1 MPLDASIYSQIQ
13 QPQAVNPLSQ
23 LAQVSQ
29 IQGAQQQN
37 RLAALQ
43 MQEYERARQQ
53 DEARRLAIQGAGAD
67 PTKIGP
73 ALLGVGDLAGYNAN
87 QKSMA
92 ETGKL
97 ANEAEASRFKTAYAK
112 SQAYLDIVGSA
123 RDQASYDQARQQVAA
138 LGVDVANVP
147 PTYSPD
153 YVENARRQ
161 AQTEQQRIEAAAKS
175 RGLDIQALTQQE
187 QGRHNRSTE
196 SVAQGQLGVAQ
207 GNLGVARA
215 NLGLRQQELSTGR
228 LPPGYRPGGNGTLEF
243 IPGGPADPQNKAG
256 GGKPLTEGQS
266 KSLVFASRMQEANDT
281 LDKLSGG
288 GTVNSIPGSTL
299 PVVGA
304 AINAIGGQGNQQL
317 VQAKRDFINAVLR
330 RESGAAI
337 ASSEFDNADKQ
348 YFPQIGD
355 TSAVIAQKRKNR
367 EIATRGIAAD
377 VPDSENRIS
386 QVRGS
391 PAAASGGWSVKEVR

>member
-1 MPLDASIYSQIQ
+1 MALDASIYSQIQ
-13 QPQAVNPLSQ
+13 QPQAVNPLAQ

-29 IQGAQQQN
+29 IQGSQQQN
-37 RLAALQ
+37 RLAQLQ

-53 DEARRLAIQGAGAD
+53 EEAQRGVVAGFGAD
-67 PTKIGP
+67 QTQNYN
-73 ALLGVGDLAGYNAN
+73 ALLRSGNLKGAQDYQQGNLN
-87 QKSMA
+87 QRKTA
-92 ETGKL
+92 T
-97 ANEAEASRFKTAYAK
+97 EAEAAQFKLAHERTG
-112 SQAYLDIVGSA
+112 AYLNLVSGAKDENSYQ
-123 RDQASYDQARQQVAA
+123 QALMQAKAM
-138 LGVDVANVP
+138 GVDTSSAPATFDPQFVANAA
-147 PTYSPD
+147 S
-153 YVENARRQ
+153 Q
-161 AQTEQQRIEAAAKS
+161 AQTAQQRIEAAARS

-187 QGRHNRSTE
+187 QGRHNRVGEGIS
-196 SVAQGQLGVAQ
+196 Q
-207 GNLGVARA
+207 GNLGVAQA
-215 NLGLRQQELSTGR
+215 NLGLRRQELSAGGR
-228 LPPGYRPGGNGTLEF
+228 APAGYRATPDGNLTF

-355 TSAVIAQKRKNR
+355 TAAVIAQKRKNR

-391 PAAASGGWSVKEVR
+391 PPAASGGWSVKEVR